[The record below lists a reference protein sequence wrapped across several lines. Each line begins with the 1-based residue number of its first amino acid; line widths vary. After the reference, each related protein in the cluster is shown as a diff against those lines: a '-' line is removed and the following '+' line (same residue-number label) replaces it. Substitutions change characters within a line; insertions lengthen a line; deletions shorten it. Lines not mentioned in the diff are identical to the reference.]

1 MKQKWFRPSRTS
13 EVKTGT
19 LQLKSAITVHGCVLI
34 FLHTV
39 PVNTLETDASAL
51 TAVHHIFLFEAYTEL
66 PHLLQLVCSRICSA
80 RSLPSLCLPLFPCE
94 AQQSLILHFSKKLQR
109 WDMRWNST
117 GEKKK
122 KRDLL
127 IASKNGVNMHTMLKH
142 TGWDGVNNWCRN
154 L

>member
-1 MKQKWFRPSRTS
+1 MIETEQNS

-19 LQLKSAITVHGCVLI
+19 LQLKSALTVHWCVLI

-51 TAVHHIFLFEAYTEL
+51 TAVHHAYLRLTQSCLTSCSWCAPESALRDRCHLSVFLSFPVKHNNLSFFIF
-66 PHLLQLVCSRICSA
+66 QKKNCSA
-80 RSLPSLCLPLFPCE
+80 ETCDGTRL
-94 AQQSLILHFSKKLQR
+94 
-109 WDMRWNST
+109 
-117 GEKKK
+117 GKKK
-122 KRDLL
+122 KKGDLL

-142 TGWDGVNNWCRN
+142 TGWDGVNNWCPY